1 MGMICHLVPLSFA
14 LVSCWSKE
22 ELPRRACLL
31 GRRASLGNIFST
43 ISSSLFKFL
52 FLIYS
57 IALELECS
65 IEHDRSNAHELE
77 PSSSEHCSS
86 CSSLFFIVHMFYK
99 SRGDDRERVK
109 VYSAFGLALVLARP
123 SIGWESAG
131 DRSSS
136 LVCGRGVRMRGN
148 LQI

>member
-1 MGMICHLVPLSFA
+1 M
-14 LVSCWSKE
+14 
-22 ELPRRACLL
+22 
-31 GRRASLGNIFST
+31 
-43 ISSSLFKFL
+43 SSSLFKFL

-77 PSSSEHCSS
+77 PSSIEHCSS

-109 VYSAFGLALVLARP
+109 VCSAFGLALVLARP

-131 DRSSS
+131 DKSSS
-136 LVCGRGVRMRGN
+136 LVCGHGVRMRGN
-148 LQI
+148 L